1 MKRGGFTSGKRGG
14 SVSGQRGS
22 TSEIAGLVLLV
33 VLVSTTV
40 TFMVLV
46 SHRLSDLSDWHI
58 GRLAGPRSQ
67 ASADTPLATPAAAD
81 TPAAAPP
88 AADSLAKY
96 SGSAKYLLEHE
107 EPECA
112 ELIRQSSKIMFVMLG
127 GRGYHDVRARTGL
140 RSWARC
146 VCHVMVL
153 TDPSVDIAEYISPHR
168 FVHIVSG
175 DAWLRRPYLP
185 MTHMDAI
192 GKALKRP
199 QSPAADV
206 QWFFLVS
213 DRSFV
218 HVPRLLALA
227 RALLALARALVA
239 LVALVA
245 RALLRE
251 GAVICS
257 LVITPTTGRCRA
269 CSRASRCCRR
279 GARATTG
286 RWRVRPRR
294 SSHEGAALNLSLT
307 LSLTLTCFCRRI
319 LWLISHCDAFSLKP
333 AWSSG

>member
-168 FVHIVSG
+168 ILTLS
-175 DAWLRRPYLP
+175 
-185 MTHMDAI
+185 
-192 GKALKRP
+192 
-199 QSPAADV
+199 
-206 QWFFLVS
+206 
-213 DRSFV
+213 RS
-218 HVPRLLALA
+218 RSRSLALA
-227 RALLALARALVA
+227 LTLGLTL
-239 LVALVA
+239 
-245 RALLRE
+245 
-251 GAVICS
+251 
-257 LVITPTTGRCRA
+257 T
-269 CSRASRCCRR
+269 
-279 GARATTG
+279 
-286 RWRVRPRR
+286 
-294 SSHEGAALNLSLT
+294 LT
-307 LSLTLTCFCRRI
+307 LSRYMPF
-319 LWLISHCDAFSLKP
+319 ISML
-333 AWSSG
+333 GVGLG

>member
-1 MKRGGFTSGKRGG
+1 MGPVSAAMKRGGFTSGKRGG

-153 TDPSVDIAEYISPHR
+153 TDPSVDIAEYISPLRILTLSRSLALALTLGLTLTLTLTLTLSRYISPHR

-218 HVPRLLALA
+218 HVPRLLA
-227 RALLALARALVA
+227 RVA
-239 LVALVA
+239 TL
-245 RALLRE
+245 
-251 GAVICS
+251 
-257 LVITPTTGRCRA
+257 PTGRKGYYGQV
-269 CSRASRCCRR
+269 AS
-279 GARATTG
+279 
-286 RWRVRPRR
+286 
-294 SSHEGAALNLSLT
+294 AAM
-307 LSLTLTCFCRRI
+307 
-319 LWLISHCDAFSLKP
+319 K
-333 AWSSG
+333 

>member
-168 FVHIVSG
+168 I
-175 DAWLRRPYLP
+175 L
-185 MTHMDAI
+185 T
-192 GKALKRP
+192 
-199 QSPAADV
+199 
-206 QWFFLVS
+206 
-213 DRSFV
+213 RS
-218 HVPRLLALA
+218 RSRGLALA
-227 RALLALARALVA
+227 LPIPSPNPKQVHLAAPLRPHRLGRRVA
-239 LVALVA
+239 QA
-245 RALLRE
+245 
-251 GAVICS
+251 AV
-257 LVITPTTGRCRA
+257 PADDAHGRDRQ
-269 CSRASRCCRR
+269 
-279 GARATTG
+279 G
-286 RWRVRPRR
+286 
-294 SSHEGAALNLSLT
+294 
-307 LSLTLTCFCRRI
+307 
-319 LWLISHCDAFSLKP
+319 
-333 AWSSG
+333 

>member
-218 HVPRLLALA
+218 HVPRLLA
-227 RALLALARALVA
+227 RVA
-239 LVALVA
+239 TL
-245 RALLRE
+245 
-251 GAVICS
+251 
-257 LVITPTTGRCRA
+257 PTGRKGYYGQV
-269 CSRASRCCRR
+269 AS
-279 GARATTG
+279 
-286 RWRVRPRR
+286 
-294 SSHEGAALNLSLT
+294 AAM
-307 LSLTLTCFCRRI
+307 
-319 LWLISHCDAFSLKP
+319 KE
-333 AWSSG
+333 